1 MSRVRR
7 DIVASTEHAAA
18 LGDYRWRQLLDVHD
32 ELSGTEITRH
42 RGKLIKTTGD
52 GLLATFD
59 GPARA
64 VQCAAAIRERL
75 RPLGITLRAGV
86 HTGEVEVRG
95 EDVGGIA
102 VHIGS
107 RVAALAAPGEVMVS
121 RTVTDLVAGSGL
133 TFADRGSYSLKGVP
147 EEWRLSALSGD
158 SVH

>member
-1 MSRVRR
+1 
-7 DIVASTEHAAA
+7 
-18 LGDYRWRQLLDVHD
+18 HD

-75 RPLGITLRAGV
+75 RLLGITLRAGV

-95 EDVGGIA
+95 EEVGGIA

-121 RTVTDLVAGSGL
+121 RTVTDLVAGTGL
-133 TFADRGSYSLKGVP
+133 TFADRGSSSLKGVP
-147 EEWRLSALSGD
+147 EDWRLFALSGD